1 MKLNKNDYL
10 DILNYYK
17 IHIDKNI
24 KTNVL
29 KKKVEEIIANKL
41 CSCIKKVNNRILYE
55 DYSIAICNN
64 SVIKK
69 KNLKIYGFNCKKRKT
84 LKKKNNVGLLKT
96 NKTLTIKGKQTRK
109 KLIY

>member
-1 MKLNKNDYL
+1 MKLNRNDYL

-55 DYSIAICNN
+55 D
-64 SVIKK
+64 
-69 KNLKIYGFNCKKRKT
+69 
-84 LKKKNNVGLLKT
+84 
-96 NKTLTIKGKQTRK
+96 
-109 KLIY
+109 